1 MADAFWKKA
10 APVLPGKAGK
20 PNKNYQRKPG
30 GGGTPL
36 NSRKTLEAIWY
47 VLRTGIPGKALPQDF
62 GASSAVHRYFR
73 LWGEEGFFKALW
85 IAALASYEEV
95 AGIQG

>member
-1 MADAFWKKA
+1 MKQQESGEIPDAFGEKA

-30 GGGTPL
+30 GGGPPL

-47 VLRTGIPGKALPQDF
+47 GLRTGALPQDY
-62 GASSAVHRYFR
+62 GA
-73 LWGEEGFFKALW
+73 
-85 IAALASYEEV
+85 
-95 AGIQG
+95 